1 MREEFEKLATEGK
14 IRAKDLDAL
23 EQLTESGYCM
33 HRTWGLGK
41 ITTVDTVLLRF
52 LIDFPD
58 KPEHS
63 MDLGFAAKS
72 LSPLA
77 KDHVLVKVATDLQGL
92 QEMAAVNHIDLIKLV
107 LKSYGGSA
115 TVAQIQHALVP
126 DVIGDD
132 WRKWWE
138 AVRKEIKKDGHFRVP
153 VKKSE
158 PIEYNEEVVSLQAR
172 LLGDM
177 QLARGLKAKLAVAM
191 EILKSQDDLENVTEA
206 YQLAMGL
213 LDHELPNYLKN
224 QPELVLDAIFARND
238 MRKALRIEANG
249 EQIEDQAVW
258 DLINDLPAF
267 MEALPATR
275 NKLALASYK
284 HHHPE
289 SWEADFTDL
298 LNQSQMKLAGDIVQL
313 FNDAGKADEIK
324 ETLSRLVNQHQ
335 ASSELMLWLGKSRSD
350 TYADILGPEVFRA
363 MITAMERDQ
372 FNEKRTSRLNDFIMG
387 DMDLLPELI
396 ETADLEVVKD
406 LTRALQF
413 SSCFDDMDKR
423 SLLGRI
429 VKIYPAI
436 QALISGE
443 ATTSEDRGLLVSW
456 DSLLRR
462 RSEYTELVQKKIP
475 ENSKEIAVARSYGDL
490 RENHEYKA
498 AKEMQKILM
507 KRKAELEMD
516 LTRARGTDF
525 ADVSTSSV
533 NPGTRVRVKEL
544 SQQKDEIYTILGAW
558 DSDPESGIISYL
570 SPFAKNL
577 ISKSVGDTFEM
588 TQDHE
593 VRKYLIESIEPHQHT
608 FKHAGLHED
617 CLLYTSPSPRDRTR
631 SRMPSSA

>member
-1 MREEFEKLATEGK
+1 MREEFEKLASEGK
-14 IRAKDLDAL
+14 VRAKDLDAL
-23 EQLTESGYCM
+23 EQLTESGYCT

-58 KPEHS
+58 REGHS
-63 MDLGFAAKS
+63 MDLGFAAKT
-72 LSPLA
+72 LTPLA

-92 QEMAAVNHIDLIKLV
+92 QEMAAVNHVDLIKLV

-115 TVAQIQHALVP
+115 TAAQIQEALVP

-158 PIEYNEEVVSLQAR
+158 PIEFNEEVVSLQAR

-177 QLARGLKAKLAVAM
+177 QEARGLKAKLVVAS

-206 YQLAMGL
+206 YQLAMNL
-213 LDHELPNYLKN
+213 LDHEIPNYLKN

-238 MRKALRIEANG
+238 MRKALRAEPAEG
-249 EQIEDQAVW
+249 QIEDQAVW
-258 DLINDLPAF
+258 DMVSDLPAF
-267 MEALPATR
+267 MDALPATR
-275 NKLALASYK
+275 NKPALNSYK
-284 HHHPE
+284 SHHPE
-289 SWEADFTDL
+289 SWENDLIEL
-298 LNQSQMKLAGDIVQL
+298 LNQSQMKLAGDVVQL
-313 FNDAGKADEIK
+313 FEDAGQQELIWETIK
-324 ETLSRLVNQHQ
+324 KLVNQHQ

-350 TYADILGPEVFRA
+350 DHADVYGPEVFRA

-387 DMDLLPELI
+387 DLDLLPELI
-396 ETADLEVVKD
+396 AKADLEVVKD

-443 ATTSEDRGLLVSW
+443 ATASEDRGLLVSW

-462 RSEYTELVQKKIP
+462 RGEYTELVQKKIP

-507 KRKAELEMD
+507 KRKAELELD

-525 ADVSTSSV
+525 AEVNTATV
-533 NPGTRVRVKEL
+533 NPGTLVRVNEL
-544 SQQKDEIYTILGAW
+544 SQNKDENFTILGAW

-570 SPFAKNL
+570 SPFAKHL
-577 ISKSVGDTFEM
+577 IGKSVGEEVDME
-588 TQDHE
+588 QDGQK
-593 VRKYLIESIEPHQHT
+593 RRYRIESIETHQHQ
-608 FKHAGLHED
+608 FKHAGLHEED
-617 CLLYTSPSPRDRTR
+617 AASEQ
-631 SRMPSSA
+631 

>member
-1 MREEFEKLATEGK
+1 
-14 IRAKDLDAL
+14 
-23 EQLTESGYCM
+23 
-33 HRTWGLGK
+33 
-41 ITTVDTVLLRF
+41 
-52 LIDFPD
+52 
-58 KPEHS
+58 
-63 MDLGFAAKS
+63 MDLGFAAKT
-72 LSPLA
+72 LTPLA

-92 QEMAAVNHIDLIKLV
+92 QEMAAVNHVDLIKLV

-115 TVAQIQHALVP
+115 TAAQIQEALVP

-158 PIEYNEEVVSLQAR
+158 PIEFNEEVVSLQAR

-177 QLARGLKAKLAVAM
+177 QEARGLKAKLVVAS

-206 YQLAMGL
+206 YQLAMNL
-213 LDHELPNYLKN
+213 LDHEIPNYLKN

-238 MRKALRIEANG
+238 MRKALRVEPAEG
-249 EQIEDQAVW
+249 QIEDQAVW
-258 DLINDLPAF
+258 DMVSDLPAF
-267 MEALPATR
+267 MDALPATR
-275 NKLALASYK
+275 NKPALNSYK
-284 HHHPE
+284 SHHPE
-289 SWEADFTDL
+289 SWENDLIEL
-298 LNQSQMKLAGDIVQL
+298 LNQSQMKLAGDVVQL
-313 FNDAGKADEIK
+313 FEDAGQQELIWETIK
-324 ETLSRLVNQHQ
+324 KLVNQHQ

-350 TYADILGPEVFRA
+350 DRADVYGPEVFRA

-387 DMDLLPELI
+387 DLDLLPELI
-396 ETADLEVVKD
+396 AKADLEVVKD

-462 RSEYTELVQKKIP
+462 RGEYTELVQKKIP

-507 KRKAELEMD
+507 KRKAELELD

-525 ADVSTSSV
+525 AEVNTATV
-533 NPGTRVRVKEL
+533 NPGTLVRVNEL
-544 SQQKDEIYTILGAW
+544 SQNKNENFTILGAW

-570 SPFAKNL
+570 SPFAKHL
-577 ISKSVGDTFEM
+577 IGKSVGEEVDME
-588 TQDHE
+588 QDGQT
-593 VRKYLIESIEPHQHT
+593 RRYRIESIETHQHQ
-608 FKHAGLHED
+608 FKHAGLHEED
-617 CLLYTSPSPRDRTR
+617 AASEQ
-631 SRMPSSA
+631 

>member
-1 MREEFEKLATEGK
+1 MREEFEKLASEGK
-14 IRAKDLDAL
+14 VRAKDLDAL
-23 EQLTESGYCM
+23 EQLTESGYCT

-58 KPEHS
+58 REGHS
-63 MDLGFAAKS
+63 MDLGFAAKT
-72 LSPLA
+72 LTPLA

-92 QEMAAVNHIDLIKLV
+92 QEMAAVNHVDLIKLV

-115 TVAQIQHALVP
+115 TAAQIQESLVP

-158 PIEYNEEVVSLQAR
+158 PIEFNEEVVSLQAR

-177 QLARGLKAKLAVAM
+177 QEARGLKAKLVVAS

-206 YQLAMGL
+206 YQLAMNL
-213 LDHELPNYLKN
+213 LDHEIPNYLKN

-238 MRKALRIEANG
+238 MRKALRVEPAEG
-249 EQIEDQAVW
+249 QIEDQAVW
-258 DLINDLPAF
+258 DMVSDLPAF
-267 MEALPATR
+267 MDALPATR
-275 NKLALASYK
+275 NKPALNSYK
-284 HHHPE
+284 SHHPE
-289 SWEADFTDL
+289 SWENDLIEL
-298 LNQSQMKLAGDIVQL
+298 LNQSQMKLAGDVVQL
-313 FNDAGKADEIK
+313 FEDAGQQELIWETIK
-324 ETLSRLVNQHQ
+324 KLVNQHQ

-350 TYADILGPEVFRA
+350 DRADVYGPEVFRA

-387 DMDLLPELI
+387 DLDLLPELI
-396 ETADLEVVKD
+396 AKADLEVVKD

-436 QALISGE
+436 QALISGG

-462 RSEYTELVQKKIP
+462 RGEYTELVQKKIP

-507 KRKAELEMD
+507 KRKAELELD

-525 ADVSTSSV
+525 AEVNTATV
-533 NPGTRVRVKEL
+533 NPGTLVRVNEL
-544 SQQKDEIYTILGAW
+544 SQNKNENFTILGAW

-570 SPFAKNL
+570 SPFAKHL
-577 ISKSVGDTFEM
+577 IGKSVGEEVDME
-588 TQDHE
+588 QDGQK
-593 VRKYLIESIEPHQHT
+593 RRYRIESIETHQHQ
-608 FKHAGLHED
+608 FKHAGLHEED
-617 CLLYTSPSPRDRTR
+617 AASEQ
-631 SRMPSSA
+631 

>member
-115 TVAQIQHALVP
+115 TVAQIQDALVP

-267 MEALPATR
+267 MDALPATR

-617 CLLYTSPSPRDRTR
+617 DSEDATPAVEQEVR
-631 SRMPSSA
+631 A

>member
-115 TVAQIQHALVP
+115 TVAQIQDALVP

-284 HHHPE
+284 HHHPD

-617 CLLYTSPSPRDRTR
+617 DAEDATS
-631 SRMPSSA
+631 AVGQEVQA

>member
-115 TVAQIQHALVP
+115 TVAQIQDALVP

-617 CLLYTSPSPRDRTR
+617 DAEDATS
-631 SRMPSSA
+631 AVGQEVQA

>member
-72 LSPLA
+72 LTPLA

-115 TVAQIQHALVP
+115 TVAQIQDALVP

-258 DLINDLPAF
+258 DLVNDLPAF

-335 ASSELMLWLGKSRSD
+335 ASNELMLWLGKSRSD

-525 ADVSTSSV
+525 AEVNTSSV

-617 CLLYTSPSPRDRTR
+617 DAEDATP
-631 SRMPSSA
+631 AVEQEVQA

>member
-1 MREEFEKLATEGK
+1 MREEFEKLASEGK
-14 IRAKDLDAL
+14 VRAKDLDAL
-23 EQLTESGYCM
+23 EQLTESGYCT

-58 KPEHS
+58 REGHS
-63 MDLGFAAKS
+63 MDLGFAAKT
-72 LSPLA
+72 LTPLA

-92 QEMAAVNHIDLIKLV
+92 QEMAAVNHVDLIKLV

-115 TVAQIQHALVP
+115 TAAQIQEALVP

-158 PIEYNEEVVSLQAR
+158 PIEFNEEVVSLQAR

-177 QLARGLKAKLAVAM
+177 QEARGLKAKLVVAS

-206 YQLAMGL
+206 YQLAMNL
-213 LDHELPNYLKN
+213 LDHEIPNYLKN

-238 MRKALRIEANG
+238 MRKALRVEPAEG
-249 EQIEDQAVW
+249 QIEDQAVW
-258 DLINDLPAF
+258 DMVSDLPAF
-267 MEALPATR
+267 MDALPATR
-275 NKLALASYK
+275 NKPALNSYK
-284 HHHPE
+284 SHHPE
-289 SWEADFTDL
+289 SWENDLIEL
-298 LNQSQMKLAGDIVQL
+298 LNQSQMKLAGDVVQL
-313 FNDAGKADEIK
+313 FEDAGQQELIWETIK
-324 ETLSRLVNQHQ
+324 KLVNQHQ

-350 TYADILGPEVFRA
+350 DHADVYGPEVFRA

-387 DMDLLPELI
+387 DLDLLPELI
-396 ETADLEVVKD
+396 AKADLEVVKD

-443 ATTSEDRGLLVSW
+443 ATASEDRGLLVSW

-462 RSEYTELVQKKIP
+462 RGEYTELVQKKIP

-507 KRKAELEMD
+507 KRKAELELD

-525 ADVSTSSV
+525 AEVNTATV
-533 NPGTRVRVKEL
+533 NPGTLVRVNEL
-544 SQQKDEIYTILGAW
+544 SQNKDENFTILGAW

-570 SPFAKNL
+570 SPFAKHL
-577 ISKSVGDTFEM
+577 IGKSVGEEVDME
-588 TQDHE
+588 QDGQT
-593 VRKYLIESIEPHQHT
+593 RRYRIESIETHQHQ
-608 FKHAGLHED
+608 FKHAGLHEED
-617 CLLYTSPSPRDRTR
+617 AASEQ
-631 SRMPSSA
+631 

>member
-72 LSPLA
+72 LTPLA

-115 TVAQIQHALVP
+115 TVAQIQDALVP

-313 FNDAGKADEIK
+313 FNDAGKSDEIK
-324 ETLSRLVNQHQ
+324 ETLTRLVNQHQ

-462 RSEYTELVQKKIP
+462 RSE
-475 ENSKEIAVARSYGDL
+475 
-490 RENHEYKA
+490 
-498 AKEMQKILM
+498 
-507 KRKAELEMD
+507 
-516 LTRARGTDF
+516 
-525 ADVSTSSV
+525 
-533 NPGTRVRVKEL
+533 
-544 SQQKDEIYTILGAW
+544 
-558 DSDPESGIISYL
+558 
-570 SPFAKNL
+570 
-577 ISKSVGDTFEM
+577 
-588 TQDHE
+588 
-593 VRKYLIESIEPHQHT
+593 
-608 FKHAGLHED
+608 
-617 CLLYTSPSPRDRTR
+617 
-631 SRMPSSA
+631 

>member
-115 TVAQIQHALVP
+115 TVAQIQDALVP

-525 ADVSTSSV
+525 AEVNTSSV

-617 CLLYTSPSPRDRTR
+617 DAEDATP
-631 SRMPSSA
+631 AVEQEVQA

>member
-72 LSPLA
+72 LTPLA

-115 TVAQIQHALVP
+115 TVAQIQDALVP

-313 FNDAGKADEIK
+313 FNDAGKSDEIK

-617 CLLYTSPSPRDRTR
+617 DAEDATP
-631 SRMPSSA
+631 AVEQEVQA

>member
-1 MREEFEKLATEGK
+1 MREEFEKLASEGK
-14 IRAKDLDAL
+14 VRAKDLDAL
-23 EQLTESGYCM
+23 EQLTESGYCT

-58 KPEHS
+58 REGHS
-63 MDLGFAAKS
+63 MDLGFAAKT
-72 LSPLA
+72 LTPLA

-92 QEMAAVNHIDLIKLV
+92 QEMAAVNHVDLIKLV

-115 TVAQIQHALVP
+115 TAAQIQEALVP

-158 PIEYNEEVVSLQAR
+158 PIEFNEEVVSLQAR

-177 QLARGLKAKLAVAM
+177 QEARGLKAKLVVAS

-206 YQLAMGL
+206 YQLAMNL
-213 LDHELPNYLKN
+213 LDHEIPNYLKN

-238 MRKALRIEANG
+238 MRKALRAEPAEG
-249 EQIEDQAVW
+249 QIEDQAVW
-258 DLINDLPAF
+258 DMVSDLPAF
-267 MEALPATR
+267 MDALPATR
-275 NKLALASYK
+275 NKPALNSYK
-284 HHHPE
+284 SHHPE
-289 SWEADFTDL
+289 SWENDLIEL
-298 LNQSQMKLAGDIVQL
+298 LNQSQMKLAGDVVQL
-313 FNDAGKADEIK
+313 FEDAGQQELIWETIK
-324 ETLSRLVNQHQ
+324 KLVNQHQ

-350 TYADILGPEVFRA
+350 DHADVYGPEVFRA

-387 DMDLLPELI
+387 DLDLLPELI
-396 ETADLEVVKD
+396 AKADLEVVKD

-443 ATTSEDRGLLVSW
+443 ATASEDRGLLVSW

-462 RSEYTELVQKKIP
+462 RGEYTELVQKKIP

-507 KRKAELEMD
+507 KRKAELELD

-525 ADVSTSSV
+525 AEVNTATV
-533 NPGTRVRVKEL
+533 NPGTLVRVNEL
-544 SQQKDEIYTILGAW
+544 SQNRNENFTILGAW

-570 SPFAKNL
+570 SPFAKHL
-577 ISKSVGDTFEM
+577 IGKSVGEEVDME
-588 TQDHE
+588 QDGQK
-593 VRKYLIESIEPHQHT
+593 RRYRIESIETHQHQ
-608 FKHAGLHED
+608 FKHAGLHEED
-617 CLLYTSPSPRDRTR
+617 AASEQ
-631 SRMPSSA
+631 

>member
-115 TVAQIQHALVP
+115 TVAQIQDALVP

-275 NKLALASYK
+275 NKLALTSYK
-284 HHHPE
+284 HHHHE

-617 CLLYTSPSPRDRTR
+617 DAEDATP
-631 SRMPSSA
+631 AVGQEVQA

>member
-72 LSPLA
+72 LTPLA

-115 TVAQIQHALVP
+115 TVAQIQDALVP

-313 FNDAGKADEIK
+313 FNDAGKSDEIK
-324 ETLSRLVNQHQ
+324 ETLTRLVNQHQ

-608 FKHAGLHED
+608 FKHAGLHE
-617 CLLYTSPSPRDRTR
+617 
-631 SRMPSSA
+631 

>member
-72 LSPLA
+72 LTPLA

-115 TVAQIQHALVP
+115 TVAQIQDALVP

-206 YQLAMGL
+206 YELAMGL

-258 DLINDLPAF
+258 DLVNDLPAF

-617 CLLYTSPSPRDRTR
+617 DAEDATP
-631 SRMPSSA
+631 AVEQEVQA

>member
-1 MREEFEKLATEGK
+1 MREEFEKLASEGK
-14 IRAKDLDAL
+14 VRAKDLDAL
-23 EQLTESGYCM
+23 EQLTESGYCT

-58 KPEHS
+58 REGHS
-63 MDLGFAAKS
+63 MDLGFAAKT
-72 LSPLA
+72 LTPLA

-92 QEMAAVNHIDLIKLV
+92 QEMAAVNHVDLIKLV

-115 TVAQIQHALVP
+115 TAAQIQEALVP

-158 PIEYNEEVVSLQAR
+158 PIEFNEEVVSLQAR

-177 QLARGLKAKLAVAM
+177 QEARGLKAKLVVAS

-206 YQLAMGL
+206 YQLAMNL
-213 LDHELPNYLKN
+213 LDHEIPNYLKN

-238 MRKALRIEANG
+238 MRKALRAEPAEG
-249 EQIEDQAVW
+249 QIEDQAVW
-258 DLINDLPAF
+258 DMVSDLPAF
-267 MEALPATR
+267 MDALPATR
-275 NKLALASYK
+275 NKPALNSYK
-284 HHHPE
+284 SHHPE
-289 SWEADFTDL
+289 SWENDLIEL
-298 LNQSQMKLAGDIVQL
+298 LNQSQMKLAGDVVQL
-313 FNDAGKADEIK
+313 FEDAGQQELIWETIK
-324 ETLSRLVNQHQ
+324 KLVNQHQ

-350 TYADILGPEVFRA
+350 DRADVYGPEVFRA

-387 DMDLLPELI
+387 DLDLLPELI
-396 ETADLEVVKD
+396 AKADLEVVKD

-462 RSEYTELVQKKIP
+462 RGEYTELVQKKIP

-507 KRKAELEMD
+507 KRKAELELD

-525 ADVSTSSV
+525 AEVNTATV
-533 NPGTRVRVKEL
+533 NPGTLVRVNEL
-544 SQQKDEIYTILGAW
+544 SQNRNENFTILGAW

-570 SPFAKNL
+570 SPFAKHL
-577 ISKSVGDTFEM
+577 IGKSVGEEVDME
-588 TQDHE
+588 QDGQT
-593 VRKYLIESIEPHQHT
+593 RRYRIESIETHQHQ
-608 FKHAGLHED
+608 FKHAGLHEED
-617 CLLYTSPSPRDRTR
+617 AASEQ
-631 SRMPSSA
+631 

>member
-1 MREEFEKLATEGK
+1 MREEFEKLASEGK
-14 IRAKDLDAL
+14 VRAKDLDAL
-23 EQLTESGYCM
+23 EQLTESGYCT

-58 KPEHS
+58 REGHS
-63 MDLGFAAKS
+63 MDLGFAAKT
-72 LSPLA
+72 LTPLA

-92 QEMAAVNHIDLIKLV
+92 QEMAAVNHVDLIKLV

-115 TVAQIQHALVP
+115 TAAQIQEALVP

-158 PIEYNEEVVSLQAR
+158 PIEFNEEVVSLQAR

-177 QLARGLKAKLAVAM
+177 QEARGLKAKLVVAS

-206 YQLAMGL
+206 YQLAMNL
-213 LDHELPNYLKN
+213 LDHEIPNYLKN

-238 MRKALRIEANG
+238 MRKALRVEPAEG
-249 EQIEDQAVW
+249 QIEDQAVW
-258 DLINDLPAF
+258 DMVSDLPAF
-267 MEALPATR
+267 MDALPATR
-275 NKLALASYK
+275 NKPALNSYK
-284 HHHPE
+284 SHHPE
-289 SWEADFTDL
+289 SWENDLIEL
-298 LNQSQMKLAGDIVQL
+298 LNQSQMKLAGDVVQL
-313 FNDAGKADEIK
+313 FEDAGQQELIWETIK
-324 ETLSRLVNQHQ
+324 KLVNQHQ

-350 TYADILGPEVFRA
+350 DRADVYGPEVFRA

-387 DMDLLPELI
+387 DLDLLPELI
-396 ETADLEVVKD
+396 AKADLEVVKD

-462 RSEYTELVQKKIP
+462 RGEYTELVQKKIP

-507 KRKAELEMD
+507 KRKAELELD

-525 ADVSTSSV
+525 AEVNTATV
-533 NPGTRVRVKEL
+533 NPGTLVRVNEL
-544 SQQKDEIYTILGAW
+544 SQNRNENFTILGAW

-570 SPFAKNL
+570 SPFAKHL
-577 ISKSVGDTFEM
+577 IGKSVGEEVDME
-588 TQDHE
+588 QDGQT
-593 VRKYLIESIEPHQHT
+593 RRYRIESIETHQHQ
-608 FKHAGLHED
+608 FKHAGLHEED
-617 CLLYTSPSPRDRTR
+617 AASEQ
-631 SRMPSSA
+631 

>member
-115 TVAQIQHALVP
+115 TVAQIQDALVP

-577 ISKSVGDTFEM
+577 ISKSVGETFEM

-617 CLLYTSPSPRDRTR
+617 DAEDATS
-631 SRMPSSA
+631 AVGQEVQA

>member
-72 LSPLA
+72 LTPLA

-115 TVAQIQHALVP
+115 TVAQIQDALVP

-258 DLINDLPAF
+258 DLVNDLPAF

-525 ADVSTSSV
+525 AEVNTSSV

-617 CLLYTSPSPRDRTR
+617 DAEDATP
-631 SRMPSSA
+631 AVEQEVQA

>member
-1 MREEFEKLATEGK
+1 MREEFEKLASEGK
-14 IRAKDLDAL
+14 VRAKGVDAL
-23 EQLTESGYCM
+23 EQLTESGYCT

-58 KPEHS
+58 REGHS
-63 MDLGFAAKS
+63 MDLGFAAKT
-72 LSPLA
+72 LTPLA

-92 QEMAAVNHIDLIKLV
+92 QEMAAVNHVDLIKLV

-115 TVAQIQHALVP
+115 TAAQIQEALVP

-158 PIEYNEEVVSLQAR
+158 PIEFNEEVVSLQAR

-177 QLARGLKAKLAVAM
+177 QEARGLKAKLVVAS

-206 YQLAMGL
+206 YQLAMNL
-213 LDHELPNYLKN
+213 LDHEIPNYLKN

-238 MRKALRIEANG
+238 MRKALRVEPAEG
-249 EQIEDQAVW
+249 QIEDQAVW
-258 DLINDLPAF
+258 DMVSDLPAF
-267 MEALPATR
+267 MDALPATR
-275 NKLALASYK
+275 NKPALNSYK
-284 HHHPE
+284 SHHPE
-289 SWEADFTDL
+289 SWENDLIEL
-298 LNQSQMKLAGDIVQL
+298 LNQSQMKLAGDVVQL
-313 FNDAGKADEIK
+313 FEDAGQQELIWETIK
-324 ETLSRLVNQHQ
+324 KLVNQHQ

-350 TYADILGPEVFRA
+350 DHADVYGPEVFRA

-387 DMDLLPELI
+387 DLDLLPELI
-396 ETADLEVVKD
+396 AKADLEVVKD

-462 RSEYTELVQKKIP
+462 RGEYTELVQKKIP

-507 KRKAELEMD
+507 KRKAELELD

-525 ADVSTSSV
+525 AEVNTATV
-533 NPGTRVRVKEL
+533 NPGTLVRVNEL
-544 SQQKDEIYTILGAW
+544 SQNKNENFTILGAW

-570 SPFAKNL
+570 SPFAKHL
-577 ISKSVGDTFEM
+577 IGKSVGEEVDME
-588 TQDHE
+588 QDGQK
-593 VRKYLIESIEPHQHT
+593 RRYRIESIETHQHQ
-608 FKHAGLHED
+608 FKHAGLHEED
-617 CLLYTSPSPRDRTR
+617 AASEQ
-631 SRMPSSA
+631 

>member
-115 TVAQIQHALVP
+115 TVAQIQDALVP

-617 CLLYTSPSPRDRTR
+617 DSEDATPAVEQEVR
-631 SRMPSSA
+631 A

>member
-1 MREEFEKLATEGK
+1 MREEFEKLASEGK
-14 IRAKDLDAL
+14 VRAKDLDAL
-23 EQLTESGYCM
+23 EQLTESGYCT

-58 KPEHS
+58 REGHS
-63 MDLGFAAKS
+63 MDLGFAAKT
-72 LSPLA
+72 LTPLA

-92 QEMAAVNHIDLIKLV
+92 QEMAAVNHVDLIKLV

-115 TVAQIQHALVP
+115 TAAQIQEALVP

-158 PIEYNEEVVSLQAR
+158 PIEFNEEVVSLQAR

-177 QLARGLKAKLAVAM
+177 QEARGLKAKLVVAS

-206 YQLAMGL
+206 YQLAMNL
-213 LDHELPNYLKN
+213 LDHEIPNYLKN

-238 MRKALRIEANG
+238 MRKALRAEPAEG
-249 EQIEDQAVW
+249 QIEDQAVW
-258 DLINDLPAF
+258 DMVSDLPAF
-267 MEALPATR
+267 MDALPATR
-275 NKLALASYK
+275 NKPALNSYK
-284 HHHPE
+284 SHHPE
-289 SWEADFTDL
+289 SWENDLIEL
-298 LNQSQMKLAGDIVQL
+298 LNQSQMKLAGDVVQL
-313 FNDAGKADEIK
+313 FEDAGQQELIWETIK
-324 ETLSRLVNQHQ
+324 KLVNQHQ

-350 TYADILGPEVFRA
+350 DHADVYGPEVFRA

-387 DMDLLPELI
+387 DLDLLPELI
-396 ETADLEVVKD
+396 AKADLEVVKD

-443 ATTSEDRGLLVSW
+443 ATASEDRGLLVSW

-462 RSEYTELVQKKIP
+462 RGEYTELVQKKIP

-507 KRKAELEMD
+507 KRKAELELD

-525 ADVSTSSV
+525 AEVNTATV
-533 NPGTRVRVKEL
+533 NPGTLVRVNEL
-544 SQQKDEIYTILGAW
+544 SQNRNENFTILGAW

-570 SPFAKNL
+570 SPFAKHL
-577 ISKSVGDTFEM
+577 IGKSVGEEVDME
-588 TQDHE
+588 QDGQT
-593 VRKYLIESIEPHQHT
+593 RRYRIESIETHQHQ
-608 FKHAGLHED
+608 FKHAGLHEED
-617 CLLYTSPSPRDRTR
+617 AASEQ
-631 SRMPSSA
+631 

>member
-14 IRAKDLDAL
+14 IRAKNLDAL

-115 TVAQIQHALVP
+115 TVAQIQDALVP

-177 QLARGLKAKLAVAM
+177 QLARGLKAKLAVAI

-335 ASSELMLWLGKSRSD
+335 ASSELMLWLGKSRS
-350 TYADILGPEVFRA
+350 TWICC
-363 MITAMERDQ
+363 
-372 FNEKRTSRLNDFIMG
+372 LN
-387 DMDLLPELI
+387 
-396 ETADLEVVKD
+396 
-406 LTRALQF
+406 
-413 SSCFDDMDKR
+413 
-423 SLLGRI
+423 
-429 VKIYPAI
+429 
-436 QALISGE
+436 
-443 ATTSEDRGLLVSW
+443 
-456 DSLLRR
+456 
-462 RSEYTELVQKKIP
+462 
-475 ENSKEIAVARSYGDL
+475 
-490 RENHEYKA
+490 
-498 AKEMQKILM
+498 
-507 KRKAELEMD
+507 
-516 LTRARGTDF
+516 
-525 ADVSTSSV
+525 
-533 NPGTRVRVKEL
+533 
-544 SQQKDEIYTILGAW
+544 
-558 DSDPESGIISYL
+558 
-570 SPFAKNL
+570 
-577 ISKSVGDTFEM
+577 
-588 TQDHE
+588 
-593 VRKYLIESIEPHQHT
+593 
-608 FKHAGLHED
+608 
-617 CLLYTSPSPRDRTR
+617 
-631 SRMPSSA
+631 

>member
-1 MREEFEKLATEGK
+1 
-14 IRAKDLDAL
+14 
-23 EQLTESGYCM
+23 M

-72 LSPLA
+72 LTPLA

-115 TVAQIQHALVP
+115 TVAQIQDALVP

-258 DLINDLPAF
+258 DLVNDLPAF

-324 ETLSRLVNQHQ
+324 ETLTRLVNQHQ

-525 ADVSTSSV
+525 AEVNTSSV

-617 CLLYTSPSPRDRTR
+617 DAEDATP
-631 SRMPSSA
+631 AVEQEVQA

>member
-92 QEMAAVNHIDLIKLV
+92 QEMAVVNHIDLIKLV

-115 TVAQIQHALVP
+115 TVAQIQDALVP

-558 DSDPESGIISYL
+558 DSDPESGIISY
-570 SPFAKNL
+570 PFSFCQKFDQQIRRGYLRNDSGSRGAK
-577 ISKSVGDTFEM
+577 I
-588 TQDHE
+588 
-593 VRKYLIESIEPHQHT
+593 PHRIH
-608 FKHAGLHED
+608 
-617 CLLYTSPSPRDRTR
+617 
-631 SRMPSSA
+631 

>member
-72 LSPLA
+72 LTPLA

-115 TVAQIQHALVP
+115 TVAQIQDALVP

-258 DLINDLPAF
+258 DLVNDLPAF

-324 ETLSRLVNQHQ
+324 ETLTRLVNQHQ

-525 ADVSTSSV
+525 AEVNTSSV

-617 CLLYTSPSPRDRTR
+617 DAEGATP
-631 SRMPSSA
+631 AVEQEVQA

>member
-72 LSPLA
+72 LTPLA

-115 TVAQIQHALVP
+115 TVAQIQDALVP

-324 ETLSRLVNQHQ
+324 ETLTRLVNQHQ

-617 CLLYTSPSPRDRTR
+617 DAEDATP
-631 SRMPSSA
+631 AVEQEVQA

>member
-72 LSPLA
+72 LTPLA

-115 TVAQIQHALVP
+115 TVAQIQDALVP

-617 CLLYTSPSPRDRTR
+617 DAEDATS
-631 SRMPSSA
+631 AVGQEVQA

>member
-72 LSPLA
+72 LTPLA

-115 TVAQIQHALVP
+115 TVAQIQDALVP

-267 MEALPATR
+267 MEALPATH
-275 NKLALASYK
+275 KQALASYK

-313 FNDAGKADEIK
+313 FNDAGKSDEIK
-324 ETLSRLVNQHQ
+324 ETLTRLVNQHQ

-387 DMDLLPELI
+387 DMELLPELI

-593 VRKYLIESIEPHQHT
+593 VRKYLIESYLSAHSLY
-608 FKHAGLHED
+608 GL
-617 CLLYTSPSPRDRTR
+617 RG
-631 SRMPSSA
+631 

>member
-72 LSPLA
+72 LTPLA

-115 TVAQIQHALVP
+115 TVAQIQDALVP

-313 FNDAGKADEIK
+313 FNDAGKSDEIK
-324 ETLSRLVNQHQ
+324 ETLTRLVNQHQ

-525 ADVSTSSV
+525 AEVNTSSV

-617 CLLYTSPSPRDRTR
+617 DAEDATP
-631 SRMPSSA
+631 AVEQEVQA

>member
-14 IRAKDLDAL
+14 IRAKDMDAL

-115 TVAQIQHALVP
+115 TVAQIQDALVP

-206 YQLAMGL
+206 YQLAMGF

-258 DLINDLPAF
+258 DLVNDLPAF

-335 ASSELMLWLGKSRSD
+335 ASSELMLWVGKSRSD
-350 TYADILGPEVFRA
+350 KYADMLGPEVFRA

-525 ADVSTSSV
+525 AEVNTSSV

-617 CLLYTSPSPRDRTR
+617 DAEDATP
-631 SRMPSSA
+631 AVEQEVQA

>member
-1 MREEFEKLATEGK
+1 
-14 IRAKDLDAL
+14 
-23 EQLTESGYCM
+23 M

-115 TVAQIQHALVP
+115 TVAQIQDALVP

-617 CLLYTSPSPRDRTR
+617 DAEDATP
-631 SRMPSSA
+631 AVEQEAQA

>member
-72 LSPLA
+72 LTPLA

-115 TVAQIQHALVP
+115 TVAQIQDALVP

-313 FNDAGKADEIK
+313 FNDAGKSDEIK

-525 ADVSTSSV
+525 ADVSTSSA

-608 FKHAGLHED
+608 FKHTGLHED
-617 CLLYTSPSPRDRTR
+617 DAEDATP
-631 SRMPSSA
+631 AVEQGVQA

>member
-72 LSPLA
+72 LTPLA

-115 TVAQIQHALVP
+115 TVAQIQDALVP

-298 LNQSQMKLAGDIVQL
+298 LNQSQMKLVGDIVQL

-617 CLLYTSPSPRDRTR
+617 DAEDVTP
-631 SRMPSSA
+631 AVGQEVQA

>member
-1 MREEFEKLATEGK
+1 MREEFEKLASEGK
-14 IRAKDLDAL
+14 VRAKDLDAL
-23 EQLTESGYCM
+23 EQLTESGYCT

-58 KPEHS
+58 REGHS
-63 MDLGFAAKS
+63 MDLGFAAKT
-72 LSPLA
+72 LTPLA

-92 QEMAAVNHIDLIKLV
+92 QEMAAVNHVDLIKLV
-107 LKSYGGSA
+107 LKSHGGSA
-115 TVAQIQHALVP
+115 TAAQIQEALVP

-158 PIEYNEEVVSLQAR
+158 PIEFNEEVVSLQAR

-177 QLARGLKAKLAVAM
+177 QEARGLKAKLVVAS

-206 YQLAMGL
+206 YQLAMNL
-213 LDHELPNYLKN
+213 LDHEIPNYLKN

-238 MRKALRIEANG
+238 MRKALRVEPAEG
-249 EQIEDQAVW
+249 QIEDQAVW
-258 DLINDLPAF
+258 DMVSDLPAF
-267 MEALPATR
+267 MDALPATR
-275 NKLALASYK
+275 NKPALNSYK
-284 HHHPE
+284 SHHPE
-289 SWEADFTDL
+289 SWENDLIEL
-298 LNQSQMKLAGDIVQL
+298 LNQSQMKLAGDVVQL
-313 FNDAGKADEIK
+313 FEDAGQQELIWETIK
-324 ETLSRLVNQHQ
+324 KLVNQHQ

-350 TYADILGPEVFRA
+350 DRADVYGPEVFRA

-387 DMDLLPELI
+387 DLDLLPELI
-396 ETADLEVVKD
+396 AKADLEVVKD

-462 RSEYTELVQKKIP
+462 RGEYTELVQKKIP

-507 KRKAELEMD
+507 KRKAELELD

-525 ADVSTSSV
+525 AEVNTATV
-533 NPGTRVRVKEL
+533 NPGTLVRVNEL
-544 SQQKDEIYTILGAW
+544 SQNKNENFTILGAW

-570 SPFAKNL
+570 SPFAKHL
-577 ISKSVGDTFEM
+577 IGKSVGEEVDME
-588 TQDHE
+588 QDGQK
-593 VRKYLIESIEPHQHT
+593 RRYRIESIETHQHQ
-608 FKHAGLHED
+608 FKHAGLHEED
-617 CLLYTSPSPRDRTR
+617 AASEQ
-631 SRMPSSA
+631 